1 MTANAATIVVR
12 LNDIAH
18 WTARMRRHIGDAD
31 YATFERDPMMQDAVI
46 RCLEVIGEAAGQIL
60 KIDPD
65 AGSNFPT
72 LALRQ
77 AYRARNR
84 SSHGYGSVSLDVIWQ
99 TATVDAPN
107 LAESTVDVLRMLS
120 SSKPE

>member
-1 MTANAATIVVR
+1 MTNAATIIVR
-12 LNDIAH
+12 LNDIVH
-18 WTARMRRHIGDAD
+18 WTARMQRHIGDAD
-31 YATFERDPMMQDAVI
+31 YAAFEHNPMMQDAVI

-60 KIDPD
+60 KIDAD

-84 SSHGYGSVSLDVIWQ
+84 TSHGYGSISLDAIWQ
-99 TATVDAPN
+99 TTTVDAPQ
-107 LAESTVDVLRMLS
+107 LAESTIDVLRLLS
-120 SSKPE
+120 ASKPE